1 MKAAQLRGAI
11 LVVIS
16 SGGMMK
22 KTAEENGIALITLP
36 DGMMPRACYTYAVVA
51 QLALL

>member
-1 MKAAQLRGAI
+1 MNTAQLRNAT

-22 KTAEENGIALITLP
+22 QVAEEQGIPLIILP